1 MVVEVTCVTSKSY
14 LYSSLLQS
22 YSFPHLHEQSV
33 VSQLLSQRPRQC
45 SQGVEGL
52 DRRNLSVWTFL
63 GPLVCPE
70 LLHGRETSLSFEP
83 LYSWFCHS
91 RLTYSLVNTDGS
103 EINRKQ
109 TGKVRFEIVLSD
121 FFFS

>member
-1 MVVEVTCVTSKSY
+1 M
-14 LYSSLLQS
+14 
-22 YSFPHLHEQSV
+22 
-33 VSQLLSQRPRQC
+33 SQLLSQRPRQC
-45 SQGVEGL
+45 SQEVGGL

-70 LLHGRETSLSFEP
+70 LLHGRETSLSSEP

-121 FFFS
+121 FFFQLKLSLMYSFYENLFFKLFSIEFRNKLFT